1 RSRPPRFQDVEAAA
15 RFCTFRLTR
24 IVAGR
29 PARVARHTLC
39 VSCESPWLLDPR
51 SGEGEFSGNGSRTH
65 RELATPSRVF
75 GSDCPSTVATP
86 QTDVQAMVNG
96 FASVTPLNADLTTS
110 GTSGASASSCPADPP
125 SPSGRRRHPSRLA
138 PVGMGDAPDAGHEQ
152 RLAIVDA
159 PGS

>member
-1 RSRPPRFQDVEAAA
+1 
-15 RFCTFRLTR
+15 
-24 IVAGR
+24 
-29 PARVARHTLC
+29 
-39 VSCESPWLLDPR
+39 
-51 SGEGEFSGNGSRTH
+51 
-65 RELATPSRVF
+65 
-75 GSDCPSTVATP
+75 TVANP

-138 PVGMGDAPDAGHEQ
+138 PVRMGDAPDAGHEE

-159 PGS
+159 PGSCALEPGACSAIGVQRAEMLREGRERRQAPEQDRLGVTH